1 MLSFPVKE
9 TAGRRGRAA
18 LFARFVWF
26 AWWFEVI
33 SASSGWGFG
42 LSSSTAVALAQ
53 QLGSWCGRTESKG
66 CLTALMAIQAAQRLT
81 VSSY

>member
-9 TAGRRGRAA
+9 TAAAAGGRRFSRA
-18 LFARFVWF
+18 LCGSL
-26 AWWFEVI
+26 WWFEVI